1 MVNRSHRALC
11 ALCLAFAVT
20 ASPPVKLIIDTDI
33 GGGGCKDV
41 DDVAAVCLANALV
54 DNGEAELLAVVHDTS
69 PVQCVG
75 AISVINHW
83 YGRDDVPIGAYKGDD
98 LAPAQPKAYVEDLV
112 AHWPSPIKNSSQ
124 VPHGVDVYRRVLA
137 AQPDRSVTI
146 SSIGLLTNLRA
157 LLESGAD
164 AHSPLGGPALVA
176 RKVRALFVMGGKYPT
191 SQGTGFAECNVAGG
205 VGADHK
211 TGSAA
216 SSYVAAHWPAA
227 SQLVWSGFE
236 VGAQVRSGGRLTA
249 CAPAANPCR
258 QAFVDNQGAG
268 KDRLSWDPL
277 TTLIAVRGAAAGS
290 CAACADC
297 DGVNAIDAATGQNAW
312 VAGPAANQSYVLL
325 KDAQAA
331 GDAIDN
337 LLCQAPKNQRH

>member
-1 MVNRSHRALC
+1 MMTKKMEKAW
-11 ALCLAFAVT
+11 F
-20 ASPPVKLIIDTDI
+20 KLVHYY
-33 GGGGCKDV
+33 KMQ
-41 DDVAAVCLANALV
+41 LLV
-54 DNGEAELLAVVHDTS
+54 MKPAEGAGQKKNNLYAEVVWDSAKPEAE
-69 PVQCVG
+69 
-75 AISVINHW
+75 
-83 YGRDDVPIGAYKGDD
+83 
-98 LAPAQPKAYVEDLV
+98 
-112 AHWPSPIKNSSQ
+112 
-124 VPHGVDVYRRVLA
+124 
-137 AQPDRSVTI
+137 
-146 SSIGLLTNLRA
+146 
-157 LLESGAD
+157 
-164 AHSPLGGPALVA
+164 
-176 RKVRALFVMGGKYPT
+176 
-191 SQGTGFAECNVAGG
+191 
-205 VGADHK
+205 
-211 TGSAA
+211 
-216 SSYVAAHWPAA
+216 PAA

-337 LLCQAPKNQRH
+337 LLCQRYAVDAQPH